1 MAKAYFAGG
10 CFWCVTPTFR
20 RLPGVLHVT
29 SGYCGGEEES
39 PDYASVKAQRTGHR
53 ETVEVEYDPDR
64 ITYADLCEAFLRDV
78 DPFDGGGQ
86 FIDRGASYTLAAFYT
101 AEKEREIMAE
111 KLRALEASESR
122 PVFVALEPFRRFWI
136 AEEEHQDFDLLH
148 PDALAEELRV
158 SGRVKQ

>member
-1 MAKAYFAGG
+1 MARAYFAGG

-20 RLPGVLHVT
+20 RLPGVGGIT
-29 SGYCGGEEES
+29 CGYCGGSEEA

-53 ETVEVEYDPDR
+53 ETVEVEYDPAE
-64 ITYADLCEAFLRDV
+64 ISYAALCDAFLQDV

-101 AEKEREIMAE
+101 CTEERTVMEE
-111 KLRALEASESR
+111 KLRALEAASGR

-136 AEEEHQDFDLLH
+136 AEEEHQDFDLRH
-148 PDALAEELRV
+148 PRELETELRV
-158 SGRVKQ
+158 SGRKT